1 MENLCQSVKLIKRIA
16 TAHVHMKTEDSVNKQ
31 KWIYLL
37 PLFYG
42 QCEDSV
48 WVLALLDLQKSYC
61 FPGGTS
67 GKEPACQCRRP
78 KRVGLIL
85 GSGRS
90 PGEGNGNPFQYG
102 RIPWTDEPGRLQVHR
117 VAKSWTQLKR
127 LSTHTK

>member
-1 MENLCQSVKLIKRIA
+1 
-16 TAHVHMKTEDSVNKQ
+16 MKTEDSVNKQ

-67 GKEPACQCRRP
+67 DKEPACQCRRP
-78 KRVGLIL
+78 KGQGFDPWVKKIPQRRAQKSTPVSL
-85 GSGRS
+85 
-90 PGEGNGNPFQYG
+90 PGES
-102 RIPWTDEPGRLQVHR
+102 HR
-117 VAKSWTQLKR
+117 QRSLMGY
-127 LSTHTK
+127 SP